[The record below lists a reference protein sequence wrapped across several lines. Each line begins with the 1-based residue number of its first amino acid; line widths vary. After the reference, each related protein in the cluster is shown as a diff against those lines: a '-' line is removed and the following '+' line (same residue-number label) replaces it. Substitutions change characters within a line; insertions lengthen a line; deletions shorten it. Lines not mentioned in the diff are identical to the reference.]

1 MGHIEKNKCSKITAQ
16 DFEKRRA
23 QKQIVNA
30 FLADPEG
37 FTSPSRAMSETGD
50 SEDGGV
56 VINLDYTSPRGRQ
69 ASHASSVIPP
79 AISEREEW
87 PQLELQAFKNPDQDD
102 LLTGVA
108 SLAVMEPTMTWGTE
122 ASVKLFPD
130 APKTPAN
137 LDWSAKPLTEKD
149 PNAELF
155 HPKSKSWN
163 PEMFRVA
170 ATGKY
175 QCPWNACGYDHL
187 TDEPR

>member
-1 MGHIEKNKCSKITAQ
+1 MGHIERNKCSKITAQ

-23 QKQIVNA
+23 QKEIIKV
-30 FLADPEG
+30 FLADPDG
-37 FTSPSRAMSETGD
+37 FNSPSRVISEAGD

-56 VINLDYTSPRGRQ
+56 VLNLNGTSPTARK
-69 ASHASSVIPP
+69 ASSSSIAVPP

-102 LLTGVA
+102 LLTGVG
-108 SLAVMEPTMTWGTE
+108 SLAITEPTMTWGTE
-122 ASVKLFPD
+122 AAAKLFPD
-130 APKTPAN
+130 APKTPAAV
-137 LDWSAKPLTEKD
+137 DWSAKALTEKD
-149 PNAELF
+149 PNTELF

-175 QCPWNACGYDHL
+175 QCPWNACG
-187 TDEPR
+187 